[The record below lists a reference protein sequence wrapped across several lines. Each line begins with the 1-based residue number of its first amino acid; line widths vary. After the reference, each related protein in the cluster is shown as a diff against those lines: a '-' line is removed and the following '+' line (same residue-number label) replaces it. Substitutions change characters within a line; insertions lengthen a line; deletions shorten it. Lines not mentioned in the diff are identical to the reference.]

1 MANEK
6 HNQTGTGIAPIPQ
19 ATQGDT
25 RRVGSVDAKKPGTHD
40 TLIAIIGIFPLRI
53 VFAFL
58 FAYLAKHF
66 EEVFVET
73 EAWRYTFMAL
83 AFRCA
88 VIAELFVGVAAHL
101 TKLLLV
107 SLIEAIERQGAEL

>member
-6 HNQTGTGIAPIPQ
+6 HDQTGTGIAPIPQ

-25 RRVGSVDAKKPGTHD
+25 QRVGSIDAKKPGTHD

-53 VFAFL
+53 VMALL
-58 FAYLAKHF
+58 FAYLAMHF
-66 EEVFVET
+66 YKVFFET
-73 EAWRYTFMAL
+73 EAWRYIFMSF

-88 VIAELFVGVAAHL
+88 ALAELLLGVASHL